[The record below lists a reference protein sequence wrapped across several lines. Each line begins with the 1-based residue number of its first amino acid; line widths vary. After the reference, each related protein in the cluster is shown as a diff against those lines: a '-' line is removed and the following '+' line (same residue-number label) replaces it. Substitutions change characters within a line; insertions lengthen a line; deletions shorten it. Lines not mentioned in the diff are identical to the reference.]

1 MGLYH
6 VQKLLFNLYNDLELR
21 KSYKSNPKEV
31 LKGYDLED
39 SEIKA
44 LLDLDV
50 GTLYRMGSHT
60 FLLWHF
66 GRIMDVKPEVYFK
79 QIRGG

>member
-1 MGLYH
+1 MGLYY

-31 LKGYDLED
+31 LKGYDLAD

-44 LLDLDV
+44 LLNLDV
-50 GTLYRMGSHT
+50 GTLYRRCT
-60 FLLWHF
+60 
-66 GRIMDVKPEVYFK
+66 
-79 QIRGG
+79 